1 MPAATRPGYDRGVTG
16 RREETGP
23 TATADL
29 ISRVLEEVGLS
40 EASAGMRLMRAW
52 DDALGPELSP
62 HCRPDGLRRG
72 VIQARVRDSAWMQR
86 LQMERP
92 RILANLR
99 EALEDDENLE
109 IRFRIGAFE
118 D

>member
-1 MPAATRPGYDRGVTG
+1 MSGSGQER
-16 RREETGP
+16 GP

-29 ISRVLEEVGLS
+29 VSRVLEEVGLS

-52 DDALGPELSP
+52 DEALGPDLSP
-62 HCRPDGLRRG
+62 HCRPEGLRRG
-72 VIQARVRDSAWMQR
+72 VIQALVRDSAWMQR

-99 EALEDDENLE
+99 EAVPEEADLA
-109 IRFRIGAFE
+109 IRFRIGPFE